1 MIGVSS
7 APADGLAG
15 LSKTELKK
23 ICERTGYD
31 EMMDTIRFGREVLLP
46 SRDDYVAEAA
56 MCMQL
61 DAMATEDQIQWNRSF
76 KGLMCKSSGHNFRHD
91 CLRDLL

>member
-7 APADGLAG
+7 ADVDSLAG

-31 EMMDTIRFGREVLLP
+31 EMMDTIHLRREVLLP
-46 SRDDYVAEAA
+46 SRDDYAAEAA

-76 KGLMCKSSGHNFRHD
+76 KGLMCKSSGPN
-91 CLRDLL
+91 CLCD

>member
-7 APADGLAG
+7 AAADGLAG

-31 EMMDTIRFGREVLLP
+31 EMMDTIHLRREVLLP
-46 SRDDYVAEAA
+46 SRDDCAAEAA

-76 KGLMCKSSGHNFRHD
+76 KGLMCKSLGPDFRHD